1 MIAEKLSEL
10 FKKNIRLWT
19 EDGKLKFKASA
30 GVLTGEDKEFL
41 KANKEE
47 IINYLLND
55 EIKIEIDKEHQYEPF
70 GMTEIQQAYV
80 LGRNPA
86 FEYGGT
92 ACHIYMELEYD
103 SLDTDKV
110 QSVWNKLIKR
120 HNMLHAVMSVDGYQ
134 QILHDVPEF
143 NV

>member
-134 QILHDVPEF
+134 
-143 NV
+143 